1 MTSLTNDGGWVGG
14 PVVTET
20 IMEPVVVDEVVL
32 DHSIEETQGGFD
44 VGQYTPVENHWSFGR
59 WFRELGWRYIVGIVA
74 LAFAIFPVLF
84 VISAALN
91 PIGSVASTT
100 IIPTHGVT
108 LNNFRQLFGPAS
120 GGLFWR
126 WYLNTLVVCAFCTAV
141 SIICSTLAAYAFS
154 RLRFKGR
161 RNALLALM
169 LLMMFPN
176 VLAMIAL
183 YTMFTNL
190 GHAIPQLGLSTI
202 LGYAFAMT
210 GGALGQVWLL
220 KGTMDTIPFSL
231 DEAATIDGAGHFTVF
246 SRILLPVLGPILA
259 TTTLL
264 SFTGPISEFLVGS
277 LFLTNRRS
285 QTLAVGLYSMLQEDR
300 AANLGVFAAGAILT
314 VLPVVLLFQ
323 YLQKYIVGG
332 ASDGAVKG

>member
-1 MTSLTNDGGWVGG
+1 MATVSAANG
-14 PVVTET
+14 VVTET
-20 IMEPVVVDEVVL
+20 VVTEEVVPETVVL
-32 DHSIEETQGGFD
+32 DHSIEATQGGFD
-44 VGQYTPVENHWSFGR
+44 VSSYTPVENHWSFGR

-84 VISAALN
+84 VVSAALN

-100 IIPTHGVT
+100 IIPSHGVT
-108 LNNFRQLFGPAS
+108 LDNFRKLFGAAS

-126 WYLNTLVVCAFCTAV
+126 WYLNTLIVCAFCTAV

-161 RNALLALM
+161 RNGLLALM

-190 GHAIPQLGLSTI
+190 GDAIPQLGLSTI
-202 LGYAFAMT
+202 MGYAFAMT

-220 KGTMDTIPFSL
+220 KGTMDTIPESL
-231 DEAATIDGAGHFTVF
+231 DEAARIDGAGHFTIF

-277 LFLTNRRS
+277 LFLTNRRV

-300 AANLGVFAAGAILT
+300 SANLGVFAAGAILT
-314 VLPVVLLFQ
+314 VVPVVALFQ